1 MVAAAAEVE
10 GVPEVFVVVDDP
22 EEGDAD
28 LSGAASLGV
37 RVFARFI
44 LSALLQCAGRA
55 ESRTCHVLTPSHD
68 LVGAGMWSYVKQ
80 AGESEVVSARDLLL
94 L

>member
-10 GVPEVFVVVDDP
+10 GVPEVFVVVEDP

-55 ESRTCHVLTPSHD
+55 ESRTCHVLFDTI
-68 LVGAGMWSYVKQ
+68 L
-80 AGESEVVSARDLLL
+80 
-94 L
+94 